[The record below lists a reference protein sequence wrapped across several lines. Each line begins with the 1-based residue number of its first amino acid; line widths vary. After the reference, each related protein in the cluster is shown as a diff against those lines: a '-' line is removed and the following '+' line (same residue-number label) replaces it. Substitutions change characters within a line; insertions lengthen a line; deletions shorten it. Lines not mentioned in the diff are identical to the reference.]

1 MATTVG
7 QRVVKGGAFLIEEF
21 SPREVFTPEDF
32 TDEQKMIARTTEE
45 FVQNEVV
52 PNIEKLEHKD
62 WDLTVRLLRKA
73 GELGLLG
80 IEIPEKY
87 GGLELDKISSMLVSE
102 KLGRYGSFAASYGAH
117 QGIGT
122 WPILYFGNEEQKSKY
137 LPKLATGELISA
149 YALTEPHSG
158 SDALAAKTRAD
169 LSSDG
174 RHYILNGS
182 KMWITN
188 ASFADIF
195 VVFAKVDGDKMTA
208 FIVERNSPG
217 FSVGKEEPKMGLKGS
232 STCALSFENVP
243 VPVENVLGE
252 IGKGHKVAFNCL
264 NLGRFKLATGCIGG
278 SKNALNESIRYAKE
292 RHQFGRPIASFGAI
306 KQKVAEMAIRTW
318 VGESMVYRTGGLIDA
333 GIAAIDKE
341 QPHQVLKAIE
351 EYAVEC
357 SIMKVMGSETLDY
370 VVDETVQ
377 IYGGYGY
384 SSEYPADRAYRD
396 ARINRIFEG
405 TNEIN
410 RLLVFNILMKRAMS
424 GELALLAAARKLRDE
439 LLAVA
444 EVRSDFGLLAP
455 ERAMVAAAK
464 KIALFVAGSALE
476 RYREKIAE
484 EQELIMSI
492 SDMVMEAYA
501 IESAVL
507 RAVKAAEA
515 QGVERSWMPL
525 EMARVYA
532 REAMD
537 RVELLAREAL
547 AAVAEGDTLRTML
560 AALRRLARREPYNTI
575 AGRRRVAE
583 ILIEAGRF

>member
-1 MATTVG
+1 MATTAG
-7 QRVVKGGAFLIEEF
+7 QKVVKGGAFLIEEF
-21 SPREVFTPEDF
+21 SPRDVFTPEDF
-32 TDEQKMIARTTEE
+32 TEEQKMIARTTEE
-45 FVQNEVV
+45 FVENEVV

-87 GGLELDKISSMLVSE
+87 GGLDLDKVSSMLVSE
-102 KLGRYGSFAASYGAH
+102 KLGRYGSFAVSYGGH

-122 WPILYFGNEEQKSKY
+122 WPIIYFGNEEQKAKY

-149 YALTEPHSG
+149 YALTEPHAG
-158 SDALAAKTRAD
+158 SDALALKTRAD
-169 LSSDG
+169 LSGDG

-195 VVFAKVDGDKMTA
+195 IVFAKVDGDKMTA

-217 FSVGKEEPKMGLKGS
+217 LSVGKEEPKMGIRGS

-243 VPVENVLGE
+243 VPVENLLGE

-264 NLGRFKLATGCIGG
+264 NLGRFKLSAGCIGG
-278 SKNALNESIRYAKE
+278 SKSALNDSIRYARE
-292 RHQFGRPIASFGAI
+292 RQQFGRPIASFGAI
-306 KQKVAEMAIRTW
+306 KRKIAEMAIRTW

-341 QPHQVLKAIE
+341 QPQQVLKAIE

-357 SIMKVMGSETLDY
+357 SIMKVMGSEILGY
-370 VVDETVQ
+370 VVDEMVQ

-410 RLLVFNILMKRAMS
+410 RLIVFNMLMKRAMS
-424 GELALLAAARKLRDE
+424 GELELLAAARKLRDE
-439 LLAVA
+439 ITAPP
-444 EVRSDFGLLAP
+444 EVRPDFGLLAA
-455 ERAMVAAAK
+455 ERAMASAAK
-464 KIALFVAGSALE
+464 RIALFVAGSALE

-501 IESAVL
+501 IESALL
-507 RAVKAAEA
+507 RALKAAET
-515 QGVERSWMPL
+515 QGAERSWMPL
-525 EMARVYA
+525 EIARVYA
-532 REAMD
+532 RAAMD

-575 AGRRRVAE
+575 AGRRRIAE
-583 ILIEAGRF
+583 ALIEAGRF